1 MVAFREEGRGP
12 LQIKQTEFIKSV
24 AHPSQV
30 PTEGFP
36 QIAFSGRSN
45 VGKSSLINRLMN
57 RRNLAQTSNT
67 PGKTRLLNFYLI
79 NRNLHFVD
87 LPGYGF
93 AKRSKK
99 EQKSWA
105 ELIDAYLRSSE
116 QLRGIVQLID
126 ARHDPSRDDLEM
138 IEWLGQAELPFVIV
152 ATKVDKLS
160 PNKARKQ
167 LDRSMSILADI
178 AEVDFLPFSSETGRG
193 RPELINWIAHVI

>member
-1 MVAFREEGRGP
+1 M
-12 LQIKQTEFIKSV
+12 QIKQTEFVKSV
-24 AHPSQV
+24 AHPSQI
-30 PTEGFP
+30 PTEEFP

-93 AKRSKK
+93 AKRSKVEK
-99 EQKSWA
+99 KAWA
-105 ELIDAYLRSSE
+105 ALIDAYLRTSE
-116 QLRGIVQLID
+116 RLRGIVQLLD
-126 ARHDPSRDDLEM
+126 ARHDPSPEDLEM
-138 IEWLGQAELPFVIV
+138 IGWLGGRTIPFLVV

-160 PNKARKQ
+160 KSKAGKQ
-167 LDRSMSILADI
+167 LDKSLATIADV
-178 AEVDFLPFSSETGRG
+178 AEVDFLAFSATTGRG
-193 RPELINWIAHVI
+193 RGELINWIDHVIEP

>member
-1 MVAFREEGRGP
+1 M
-12 LQIKQTEFIKSV
+12 QIKQTEFVKSV
-24 AHPSQV
+24 AHPSQI
-30 PTEGFP
+30 PTQAFP

-93 AKRSKK
+93 AKRSKAEK
-99 EQKSWA
+99 KAWA
-105 ELIDAYLRSSE
+105 ELIDAYLRTSE
-116 QLRGIVQLID
+116 RLRGIVQLID
-126 ARHDPSRDDLEM
+126 ARHDPSPEDLEV
-138 IEWLGQAELPFVIV
+138 IAWLGEANIPFLVV

-160 PNKARKQ
+160 KNRARKQ
-167 LDRSMSILADI
+167 LDISLSTIADI
-178 AEVDFLPFSSETGRG
+178 AEVDFLPFSSTTGTGRSD
-193 RPELINWIAHVI
+193 LINWIDHVIKH

>member
-1 MVAFREEGRGP
+1 M
-12 LQIKQTEFIKSV
+12 QIKQTEFVKSV
-24 AHPSQV
+24 ADPSQM
-30 PTEGFP
+30 PTEAFP

-79 NRNLHFVD
+79 NRNTHFVD

-93 AKRSKK
+93 AKRSKAEK
-99 EQKSWA
+99 KAWA
-105 ELIDAYLRSSE
+105 ALIDAYLTTSE
-116 QLRGIVQLID
+116 RLKGIVQLID
-126 ARHDPSRDDLEM
+126 ARHDPSKEDLEM
-138 IEWLGQAELPFVIV
+138 ISWLGEATLPFVIV

-167 LDRSMSILADI
+167 LDKSLKLIADT
-178 AEVDFLPFSSETGRG
+178 AEVDFLAFSSADGRG
-193 RPELINWIAHVI
+193 RPELMNWIDHVI

>member
-1 MVAFREEGRGP
+1 M
-12 LQIKQTEFIKSV
+12 QIKYTDFVKSV
-24 AHPSQV
+24 AHPTQI
-30 PTEGFP
+30 PTEEFP

-99 EQKSWA
+99 EEAEWA

-116 QLRGIVQLID
+116 RLRGIVQLVD
-126 ARHDPSRDDLEM
+126 ARHDPSADDLEM
-138 IEWLGQAELPFVIV
+138 VSWLGEADVPFVIV

-160 PNKARKQ
+160 SSKARKQ
-167 LDRSMSILADI
+167 LDRTMSILADI
-178 AEVDFLPFSSETGRG
+178 AEIDLLPFSSETGQG
-193 RPELINWIAHVI
+193 RTELLNWIENVI

>member
-1 MVAFREEGRGP
+1 V
-12 LQIKQTEFIKSV
+12 QIKQTEFIKSV

-93 AKRSKK
+93 AKRSKA

-105 ELIDAYLRSSE
+105 EQIDAYLRSSE
-116 QLRGIVQLID
+116 RLHGIVQLID

-138 IEWLGQAELPFVIV
+138 IEWLGGQADLPFVIV
-152 ATKVDKLS
+152 ATKIDKLS

-167 LDRSMSILADI
+167 LDRSLSILADI
-178 AEVDFLPFSSETGRG
+178 AEVDFLPFSSETGQG
-193 RPELINWIAHVI
+193 RPELINWIANVI